1 MTFTYSS
8 RRSQFPFS
16 ERIVTA
22 LHVRAHSL
30 SPLHHSAVESL
41 SHLLGLSQD
50 DDGGGTVAS
59 VECSVCQCEET
70 RDRISDKARRQCY
83 SWCVCV
89 RKHSELC
96 GGGGRAEEGTSGQIW
111 WSIYLTSVGLTWGM
125 FSPDFSPLTLNKDSL
140 RLI

>member
-1 MTFTYSS
+1 MSGLTRF
-8 RRSQFPFS
+8 
-16 ERIVTA
+16 
-22 LHVRAHSL
+22 LHSIIQQWSL
-30 SPLHHSAVESL
+30 SPTFLAYPRTMMVVAQWLLLNVLCVSVRKPGTESVTRP
-41 SHLLGLSQD
+41 D
-50 DDGGGTVAS
+50 VS
-59 VECSVCQCEET
+59 VT
-70 RDRISDKARRQCY
+70 AG
-83 SWCVCV
+83 VCV